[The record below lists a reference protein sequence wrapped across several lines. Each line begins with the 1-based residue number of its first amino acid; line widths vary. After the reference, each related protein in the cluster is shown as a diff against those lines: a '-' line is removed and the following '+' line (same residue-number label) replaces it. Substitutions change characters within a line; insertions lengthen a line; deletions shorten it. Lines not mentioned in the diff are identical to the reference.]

1 MYETYFGF
9 QEKPFSIQPDPDLIY
24 WGRIHSMA
32 YAMLSYGIINRA
44 GFTVITGEIGCG
56 KTTLIRHLLNEIGDD
71 TNVALLS
78 NIVLREKSLL
88 KWIMMAFEQPHERIG
103 TVGLYGRFQKFLI
116 DEYAAGRRTVLIVDE
131 AQNLGAE
138 RLEELRMLSNI
149 NADKDQLLQIIL
161 VGQPGLRDI
170 LRDPDLA
177 QITQRVASEF
187 NLEPLAAEET
197 IEYVAHRLTAVGGDR
212 NVIDGAA
219 CRLVHEASG
228 GIPRIINI
236 LCDISLVYAFA
247 SQQPNVTRETVL
259 SVLRDKSRHGVFPV
273 SWPAADEAAG
283 DPSNDELPRP
293 PEIADEEVDGS
304 HDRKPPRLVDAAG
317 DGDEDPHDDKSPLPL
332 EAAE

>member
-1 MYETYFGF
+1 MYESYFGF
-9 QEKPFSIQPDPDLIY
+9 REKPFSIQPDPDLIY

-32 YAMLSYGIINRA
+32 FAMLSYGIINRA
-44 GFTVITGEIGCG
+44 GLTVITGEIGCG

-78 NIVLREKSLL
+78 NIVPREKSLL

-103 TVGLYGRFQKFLI
+103 NVGLYGRFQKFLI
-116 DEYAAGRRTVLIVDE
+116 NEYAQGRRTVLIVDE

-177 QITQRVASEF
+177 QIAQRVASEF
-187 NLEPLAAEET
+187 NLEPLSAEET
-197 IEYVAHRLTAVGGDR
+197 SEYIAHRLAKVGGERDT
-212 NVIDGAA
+212 IDHAA
-219 CRLVHEASG
+219 CRLIHEAAG
-228 GIPRIINI
+228 GIPRLINI

-247 SQQPNVTRETVL
+247 SHQPGVRRETVM
-259 SVLRDKSRHGVFPV
+259 SVLRDKARHGVFPV
-273 SWPAADEAAG
+273 RWPPAAVTEADEPASAEAA
-283 DPSNDELPRP
+283 
-293 PEIADEEVDGS
+293 
-304 HDRKPPRLVDAAG
+304 
-317 DGDEDPHDDKSPLPL
+317 LPL